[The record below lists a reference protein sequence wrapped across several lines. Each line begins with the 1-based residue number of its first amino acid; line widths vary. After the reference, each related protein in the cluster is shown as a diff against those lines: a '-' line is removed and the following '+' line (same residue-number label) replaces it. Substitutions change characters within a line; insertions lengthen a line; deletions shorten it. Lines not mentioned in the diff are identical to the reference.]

1 MNIKTEQS
9 SQTDLDN
16 IIEQLCSPEGFVEV
30 EKIAED
36 NDTLPDFLD
45 QFDISAEDRDNLKLL
60 SRTIKLQ
67 KIIDRIHTS

>member
-16 IIEQLCSPEGFVEV
+16 IIEQLCSPEGCLEV
-30 EKIAED
+30 EKIGED
-36 NDTLPDFLD
+36 NEALPEFLN
-45 QFDISAEDRDNLKLL
+45 QFDISKEDRDNLKLL

-67 KIIDRIHTS
+67 KIIDRIHT